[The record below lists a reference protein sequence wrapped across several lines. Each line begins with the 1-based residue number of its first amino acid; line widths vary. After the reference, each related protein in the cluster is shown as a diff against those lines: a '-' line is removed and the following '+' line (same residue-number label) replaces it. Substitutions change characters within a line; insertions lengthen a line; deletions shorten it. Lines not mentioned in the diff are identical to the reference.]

1 MCFGVLGDQLHE
13 LLDPPVL
20 PGPLLLPEFVA
31 LWGQGLV
38 AEIRNVWLLWSHV
51 GFLSYLINLVAP
63 VKSATESL
71 LALSGSRPAT
81 VSRG

>member
-20 PGPLLLPEFVA
+20 PCPLLLPELVA
-31 LWGQGLV
+31 LWAQGLKN
-38 AEIRNVWLLWSHV
+38 RNVWLLWSHV

-63 VKSATESL
+63 VESATESL
-71 LALSGSRPAT
+71 LALSGSLPAT